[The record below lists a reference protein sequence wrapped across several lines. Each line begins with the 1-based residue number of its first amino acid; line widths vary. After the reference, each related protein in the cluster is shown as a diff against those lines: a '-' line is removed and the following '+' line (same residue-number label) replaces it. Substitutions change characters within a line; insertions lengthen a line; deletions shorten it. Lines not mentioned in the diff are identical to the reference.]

1 MKISRSL
8 LLATTILL
16 SISACSGQSGGDPA
30 VTARPEG
37 PAPQPPAPAAVAVK
51 TEAEVNNGPNTLM
64 IKPGHVF
71 ACDGRDRAV
80 STITWSS
87 TDPKVQ
93 KVAIKV
99 QAADGKEA
107 KLFTIGGNQGV
118 AETGNWVTVG
128 VRVFM
133 VDDATGTELA
143 SHTITSSPCN

>member
-1 MKISRSL
+1 MKRFVL
-8 LLATTILL
+8 LLCATLGVV
-16 SISACSGQSGGDPA
+16 ACSGQSDGGPA

-37 PAPQPPAPAAVAVK
+37 AAPAAPAPAAVAIK
-51 TEAEVNNGPNTLM
+51 TEAEVSNGPNTLV

-99 QAADGKEA
+99 QAADGTEA

-118 AETGNWVTVG
+118 AETGNWVTAG
-128 VRVFM
+128 VRVLM
-133 VDDATGTELA
+133 VDHATGTELA
-143 SHTITSSPCN
+143 SHTVTSSPCN